1 VSRTDS
7 YRGPR
12 VIARRGR
19 GMGACV
25 WVAPG
30 IGGPSRADEEGEVTH
45 WASAWSNLERALF
58 LESVE
63 AAEGPVHE
71 SVDGDDRPLHYGDFF
86 FDPDNDGEIIDEF
99 AQEIDG
105 AGFEV
110 AAVELVA
117 PQIVRAAKVGF
128 VSVNVLGQIEVFPW
142 RVPPRRR
149 VIIEL
154 ACYLALHPG
163 HPVSG
168 EALRFALWPD
178 ADGNAEASAK
188 SLRNYVS
195 ELRKALGAEFVPS
208 ARGSGYAVSAAVQT
222 DWDQFKR
229 TVNNAKAEGA
239 DEAQLLREALS
250 LVRGRPFA
258 GVDWGWAFAESL
270 VSEMEVTISQVAQ
283 RLAALSMESQDFSTA
298 GFAAHQ
304 GLLANPYDGALW
316 EVALRTAAG
325 LGSNELLRTWRDAQA
340 TLGDD
345 AEALTELV
353 GLLGGA

>member
-1 VSRTDS
+1 MSRTDS

-12 VIARRGR
+12 VVARRGR

-30 IGGPSRADEEGEVTH
+30 NPGPSRVEEEREVAR
-45 WASAWSNLERALF
+45 WNSAWSNLEQALF
-58 LESVE
+58 LEGIE
-63 AAEGPVHE
+63 EAEGPVHE
-71 SVDGDDRPLHYGDFF
+71 SVDSDDRPLHYGDFF
-86 FDPDNDGEIIDEF
+86 YDPDNDGEVDEF
-99 AQEIDG
+99 AQEIDV

-163 HPVSG
+163 RPLSG
-168 EALRFALWPD
+168 EELRVALWPD
-178 ADGNAEASAK
+178 ADGTVEASAK

-208 ARGSGYAVSAAVQT
+208 ARGSGYAVSTAVQT
-222 DWDQFKR
+222 DWDQLK
-229 TVNNAKAEGA
+229 VAVAKAKAEGA
-239 DEAQLLREALS
+239 DEAELLCDALS

-270 VSEMEVTISQVAQ
+270 VSEMEVTIGQVAQ
-283 RLAALSMESQDFSTA
+283 RLAALAMETEDFSTA
-298 GFAAHQ
+298 GFAARQ
-304 GLLANPYDGALW
+304 GLLANPFDGTLW
-316 EVALRTAAG
+316 EMALRAAAG
-325 LGSNELLRTWRDAQA
+325 RGSDELLRTWRDAQA

-345 AEALTELV
+345 AKALTELV
-353 GLLGGA
+353 QLLGGA

>member
-1 VSRTDS
+1 MSRTDS

-12 VIARRGR
+12 IVARRGR

-30 IGGPSRADEEGEVTH
+30 IGGPSRAEEEQEVAH
-45 WASAWSNLERALF
+45 WVSAWSNLEQSLF
-58 LESVE
+58 LEAVE
-63 AAEGPVHE
+63 EAESPVHE
-71 SVDGDDRPLHYGDFF
+71 SVEGSDRRQHYGDFF
-86 FDPDNDGEIIDEF
+86 YDPDNDGEIIDEF
-99 AQEIDG
+99 AQEVEEV
-105 AGFEV
+105 GFEV
-110 AAVELVA
+110 AAVDLVS

-128 VSVNVLGQIEVFPW
+128 VSVNVLGQIEIFPW

-154 ACYLALHPG
+154 ACYLALHTGRPL
-163 HPVSG
+163 SG
-168 EALRFALWPD
+168 EELRVALWPD
-178 ADGNAEASAK
+178 SDGTAEASAK

-195 ELRKALGAEFVPS
+195 ELRRALGAEFVPS
-208 ARGSGYAVSAAVQT
+208 ARGSGYALSAAVQT
-222 DWDQFKR
+222 DWDQLKS
-229 TVNNAKAEGA
+229 TVVKAKAEGA
-239 DEAQLLREALS
+239 DEAELLCEALR

-283 RLAALSMESQDFSTA
+283 RLAALSMETEDFSTA
-298 GFAAHQ
+298 GFAARQ
-304 GLLANPYDGALW
+304 GLLANPFDGILW
-316 EVALRTAAG
+316 EIALRAAAG
-325 LGSNELLRTWRDAQA
+325 RGSDELLRTWRDAQA

-345 AEALTELV
+345 AKALAELV